1 MYVQNHSTEKM
12 SVCSVRVPGKT
23 DGNQFWLRSH
33 VALSTAL
40 GLTECALQLA
50 SASLAAGRGNLASD
64 PNCTGHG
71 CSGSRLECSG
81 KEADLQ
87 KKHHRK
93 AGCGPVKAEM
103 LWEQRLLRLL
113 GNVSYSQA
121 LPIPPQRQQYIS
133 LSTAQ
138 KHIFEIKIHTWKDC
152 KALKPCLAIACK

>member
-23 DGNQFWLRSH
+23 DGNHFWLRSH
-33 VALSTAL
+33 VTLSTAL

-71 CSGSRLECSG
+71 CSGSRLECSS

-87 KKHHRK
+87 KSITGK
-93 AGCGPVKAEM
+93 
-103 LWEQRLLRLL
+103 
-113 GNVSYSQA
+113 
-121 LPIPPQRQQYIS
+121 
-133 LSTAQ
+133 
-138 KHIFEIKIHTWKDC
+138 
-152 KALKPCLAIACK
+152 LAVGQ

>member
-1 MYVQNHSTEKM
+1 MFVLNVQNHSTEKM

-87 KKHHRK
+87 KSITGK
-93 AGCGPVKAEM
+93 
-103 LWEQRLLRLL
+103 
-113 GNVSYSQA
+113 
-121 LPIPPQRQQYIS
+121 
-133 LSTAQ
+133 
-138 KHIFEIKIHTWKDC
+138 
-152 KALKPCLAIACK
+152 LATGQ